1 MLTCI
6 LISESATLINRERYS
21 LDRCEARRSMQVGG
35 PALPG
40 CAVIGPHR
48 RPVSS
53 ESYLRR
59 LGGMMLSRKDVAIN
73 SPSVIRS

>member
-1 MLTCI
+1 MLTS
-6 LISESATLINRERYS
+6 LPISESAASINRERYS
-21 LDRCEARRSMQVGG
+21 RDRCEARRTRQVGG
-35 PALPG
+35 PALRVW
-40 CAVIGPHR
+40 AVIAPHR

-73 SPSVIRS
+73 SPSATRS